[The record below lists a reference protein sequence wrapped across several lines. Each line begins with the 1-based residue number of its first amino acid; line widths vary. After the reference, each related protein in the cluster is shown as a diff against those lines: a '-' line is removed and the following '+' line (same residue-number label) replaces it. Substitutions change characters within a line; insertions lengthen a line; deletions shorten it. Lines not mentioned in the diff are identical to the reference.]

1 MSFWN
6 FLLPRPPRTASGN
19 PVKPATSART
29 APPTPALPKQQQ
41 LDTLAPIVAPAPLN
55 KLERSYT
62 TLSDVTLTGRP
73 YTAAH
78 ATRMTTGVGIYPGRQ
93 NYVAAQFSDSAKNM
107 LLSEIS
113 ANLNQLA
120 IPVEGAHLTLIPPSE
135 LLDVKQTTRAL
146 FEELNHS
153 TLVFKRVVITH
164 QGAILLIPED
174 TTSAR
179 ELKKQVTKIANS
191 KGLPHQTRD
200 LHIVLGRVDT
210 TLINPKFSP
219 GLSPYPGDHPAF
231 AYRLS
236 LVYPFSLKL
245 GLTAEGTLISE
256 QLTAQLQ
263 KIPSDEAATSDQLT
277 TDTLCFSERAAN
289 VEMLADTF
297 MKNGTLSEEDYQQLS
312 YEFVRPDTVAYKNNP
327 IYFTPE
333 MLRKAREEGIPL
345 SYQMVPFTQ
354 IRALMAKVGSTLKYE
369 KTLVDYPQPDGTIKS
384 IEMATIQNPELIV
397 QAFQRDLR
405 RVFGSFDDVVVQ
417 QVGSGVT
424 GFSRNP
430 DKPVKPCDTVS
441 ADIDL
446 AVKSR
451 QIIEH
456 LEREEGMTHI
466 SVNRKIKLANKYTVI
481 ANSPKAENEIGLGD
495 TLLGKQIKELSQ
507 TWSALLAGQSPED
520 NERDPVVDFKLNIAP
535 NPFQEASTLL
545 DMRKVRPPAAHD
557 RIDDLKGKPT
567 WTSWLVGPL
576 FFK

>member
-1 MSFWN
+1 VNFWN
-6 FLLPRPPRTASGN
+6 IFQSRPPRTASRK

-29 APPTPALPKQQQ
+29 APPTPAPSQHHK

-55 KLERSYT
+55 KLDRSYT
-62 TLSDVTLTGRP
+62 NLPNVTLTGRP
-73 YTAAH
+73 YTAPH

-107 LLSEIS
+107 LLSEVS
-113 ANLNQLA
+113 ANLNQRA
-120 IPVEGAHLTLIPPSE
+120 VPAENAHLTLIPPSDQ
-135 LLDVKQTTRAL
+135 LDVKQTTRAL
-146 FEELNHS
+146 FEKLNHG

-164 QGAILLIPED
+164 RGAILLIPED

-179 ELKKQVTKIANS
+179 ELKKQVTKIANA

-200 LHIVLGRVDT
+200 LHILLGHVDT

-219 GLSPYPGDHPAF
+219 GLSRYPEDHPAF
-231 AYRLS
+231 AYRLP
-236 LVYPFSLKL
+236 LVHPFTLKL
-245 GLTAEGTLISE
+245 GLTAEGTMISE
-256 QLTAQLQ
+256 QITAQLQ
-263 KIPSDEAATSDQLT
+263 KIPSDEAATSDQIT

-297 MKNGTLSEEDYQQLS
+297 LRNGSLSEEDYLQLK
-312 YEFVRPDTVAYKNNP
+312 YDYVRPDAVAYRNNP

-345 SYQMVPFTQ
+345 SYQMVPLSQ
-354 IRALMAKVGSTLKYE
+354 ISALTAKVGSTLKYK
-369 KTLVDYPQPDGTIKS
+369 KTLVDYPQTDGSTTP

-397 QAFQRDLR
+397 QAFQRDLQ
-405 RVFGSFDDVVVQ
+405 RVFGYFDDVVVQ

-456 LEREEGMTHI
+456 LDREQGMTHV

-481 ANSPKAENEIGLGD
+481 ANSPKAEDEIGLGD
-495 TLLGKQIKELSQ
+495 TPLGKQIKELSQ

-520 NERDPVVDFKLNIAP
+520 NELDPVVDFKLNIAP
-535 NPFQEASTLL
+535 NPFQEAATLL
-545 DMRKVRPPAAHD
+545 DMRKLRPPAALD
-557 RIDDLKGKPT
+557 RVDDLKVKPT
-567 WTSWLVGPL
+567 WTSWLVGPQ
-576 FFK
+576 FFM